1 MRKKLLMTYIVIIA
15 ITIIITV
22 ALSYNKVQS
31 YFQTQLE
38 SNATIQI
45 EMLEK
50 ILYLELDRGNLDFEK
65 IAASYS
71 VYHERRITIIDSE
84 GVVLGDSMSDPATLD
99 NHKLRPEV
107 KVALNG
113 GRGLSMR
120 YSETL
125 KEYLYYFAIPIDHA
139 DFQGVLRIS
148 YPAVNIQTLLWDITN
163 SFLFALI
170 IGVVLSIGTAY
181 LFTRRIIE
189 PIDELT
195 STAKLISSGDFTR
208 KAYVNSK
215 DQVGELA
222 DSFNEMT
229 FQLSKIIH
237 DNEQKNAELEAI
249 LKSMSVGLVAVDEDF
264 RIILCND
271 AFQQMLGNHQ
281 DLVGMLF
288 YEATRNRQLFNVI
301 EKSIEDDEY
310 IEEEAKLVYNNQEQ
324 LFKITASPIKSRKNR
339 DQRSGALILIENI
352 SNLRK
357 LENIRRDFVSNVTH
371 ELKTPLTSIKGFV
384 EALKGGAMDEKPMA
398 LRFLDIIDIETERL
412 TSLIDDILSLSEIE
426 TMRIDS
432 LISEQDLGQI
442 VYEIGDVL
450 LTQMKEKGLEFNVNI
465 QKDLPP
471 YRCNKNRIK
480 QLFINL
486 IDNSVKYTE
495 KGTITVEIKQSIDR
509 QHVVIKVKDTGIGI
523 EEQHIE
529 RLFERFYR
537 VDKGRSR
544 KQGGTGLG
552 LSIVKHIVELYHGTI
567 EVKSVY
573 GEGTTMKVR
582 LPYRQPIE

>member
-31 YFQTQLE
+31 YFQNQLE
-38 SNATIQI
+38 SNATVQI

-50 ILYLELDRGNLDFEK
+50 ILNLELDRGNLDFEK
-65 IAASYS
+65 IADTYGI
-71 VYHERRITIIDSE
+71 YHERRITIIDMV
-84 GVVLGDSMSDPATLD
+84 GVVLGDSMTDPSTLD

-125 KEYLYYFAIPIDHA
+125 KEYLYYFAIPINHPE
-139 DFQGVLRIS
+139 FQGVLRIS

-170 IGVVLSIGTAY
+170 IGVVLSIATAY

-195 STAKLISSGDFTR
+195 STAKLISSGDFAR

-264 RIILCND
+264 KIILCND

-288 YEATRNRQLFNVI
+288 YEATRNKQLFNVI

-310 IEEEAKLVYNNQEQ
+310 IEEEARLVYNNQEQ
-324 LFKITASPIKSRKNR
+324 LFKITASPIKSRLNH
-339 DQRSGALILIENI
+339 DQRTGALILLENI

-432 LISEQDLGQI
+432 VISEQDLGQI
-442 VYEIGDVL
+442 VFEIGDVL
-450 LTQMKEKGLEFNVNI
+450 STQLKEKGLEFNVNI

-495 KGTITVEIKQSIDR
+495 KGSIDVEIKQSIDR
-509 QHVVIKVKDTGIGI
+509 QHVIIKVKDTGIGI

-567 EVKSVY
+567 DVKSVY